1 MRMHRTVTQ
10 LTQLN
15 MTRYFTFNS
24 ESEAEAFCTQ
34 GCPIYGTDLKGNE
47 VQDKGITTRLA
58 DWIKHPKLEKWL
70 VRVADMP
77 GETKGTIEE
86 FDEEIIYP
94 RKNSLTP
101 NGI

>member
-1 MRMHRTVTQ
+1 MEF
-10 LTQLN
+10 
-15 MTRYFTFNS
+15 FTFNS
-24 ESEAEAFCTQ
+24 EAEAESFCTQ
-34 GCPIYGTDLKGNE
+34 GCPIYGRDLEGKE
-47 VQDKGITTRLA
+47 VTDKGVTTRLA
-58 DWIKHPKLEKWL
+58 DWVKHPSQEKWL

-101 NGI
+101 FGITK